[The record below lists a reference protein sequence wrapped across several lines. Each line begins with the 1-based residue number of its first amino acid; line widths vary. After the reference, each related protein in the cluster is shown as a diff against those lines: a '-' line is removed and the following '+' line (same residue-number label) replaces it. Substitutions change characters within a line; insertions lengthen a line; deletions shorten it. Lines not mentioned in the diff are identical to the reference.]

1 MHVSE
6 TVHLASAENLD
17 LPSFS
22 FTVARFYPDLLQPI
36 SQKLCIQ
43 DHMQTICSTQ
53 LKVLLRHAISYEAAQ
68 FITDSYKTKIGWN
81 GKEVFISRKKELGE
95 IIFDSHNHHCF
106 ASSYVLKLTAT
117 SL

>member
-1 MHVSE
+1 M
-6 TVHLASAENLD
+6 
-17 LPSFS
+17 
-22 FTVARFYPDLLQPI
+22 

-43 DHMQTICSTQ
+43 GHMQTIWSMQ

-68 FITDSYKTKIGWN
+68 FVTDCYKTKIGWN
-81 GKEVFISRKKELGE
+81 GKEVFISSKKEPGE
-95 IIFDSHNHHCF
+95 IIFDSYNHHCF